1 MDDRETYMNVKITK
15 TDSRSLSRGE
25 PDVSYGKI
33 NFKTVSEPRVRTD
46 RDGLNCTYSELNF
59 RKEEHRIDEDEDPPS
74 ASGPGVLSNTAPT
87 SVQKQESKRNIGNR
101 PSRKIC
107 LLCLVTS
114 ILIAIVAGLSVHV
127 SQIRQSQI
135 TSDIKYQLLWEQ
147 YQEMN
152 RTQSQCRQQV
162 HQLKLSNYDCVH
174 NLSVISNNFSIHN
187 KTLRTLKWTKG
198 EICQFLTSSREFPEQ
213 TCSKDWIINKDRCYY
228 VSTFETSSSR
238 AVQECLKLDSRLLEI
253 CSKDEE
259 SFVSHNL
266 AYGNHAYWIGK
277 CKDGNVAWSLLFKV
291 SSGTSECG
299 GCDPNREGFTC
310 DSDRRFMCEK
320 SAALFRDIPE
330 HIQDL
335 CQQPVEAT

>member
-87 SVQKQESKRNIGNR
+87 SQGVQKQESKRNIGNR

-114 ILIAIVAGLSVHV
+114 ILIAIVAGLSVH
-127 SQIRQSQI
+127 
-135 TSDIKYQLLWEQ
+135 
-147 YQEMN
+147 
-152 RTQSQCRQQV
+152 
-162 HQLKLSNYDCVH
+162 
-174 NLSVISNNFSIHN
+174 
-187 KTLRTLKWTKG
+187 
-198 EICQFLTSSREFPEQ
+198 EFPEQ